1 MSKRPSHARKTFK
14 GEVGDASAQCLKRTI
29 ILCAAGLVGVL
40 LFALTPRK
48 APTPQAA
55 AGSQESSGAPA
66 GSFDRQSLST
76 KSR

>member
-1 MSKRPSHARKTFK
+1 MSKRPSQARRTTQ

-29 ILCAAGLVGVL
+29 ILCAAGLVAVL
-40 LFALTPRK
+40 LFAFTPRK
-48 APTPQAA
+48 APTPKAA
-55 AGSQESSGAPA
+55 AESQESSRAPA